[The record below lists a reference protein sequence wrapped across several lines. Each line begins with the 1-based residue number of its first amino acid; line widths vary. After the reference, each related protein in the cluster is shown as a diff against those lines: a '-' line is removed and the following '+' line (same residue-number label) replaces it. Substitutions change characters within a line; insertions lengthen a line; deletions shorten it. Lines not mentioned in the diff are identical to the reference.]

1 MSYWWVYCVVP
12 TAPLKNRKMDLDDTI
27 HCMLKAKQSKTW
39 GKVFLSWKI
48 VYFVFSQKRTFSQ
61 SWLGKHFFAFIKVV
75 YQDSIK
81 LNIGNSQFGLFYTQ
95 SHLLVSRSGEKSILG
110 VYEAERK
117 DISTIWEGVR
127 YSRWQIS
134 DCGVSAESPPC
145 DCTSISG
152 MDICEIL

>member
-1 MSYWWVYCVVP
+1 MGFN
-12 TAPLKNRKMDLDDTI
+12 TAWCQLHRSKIKNGLRRHNSLHVKSKAPQNMRKSLLVLKN
-27 HCMLKAKQSKTW
+27 S
-39 GKVFLSWKI
+39 VFW
-48 VYFVFSQKRTFSQ
+48 FFPKRIFSQ
-61 SWLGKHFFAFIKVV
+61 SWLEKHFFAFIKEV
-75 YQDSIK
+75 YQDSIRLK
-81 LNIGNSQFGLFYTQ
+81 MSNSQFGLFYTQ

-134 DCGVSAESPPC
+134 DCGVSAESPPS
-145 DCTSISG
+145 DSTSISG